1 MPCNVYLKKYSV
13 IVLSIIMLL
22 AISISGFAETW
33 QRGDSRGPG
42 RAPAQSFRKAPPPSG
57 HRSFV
62 DSRYRHDRSYPV
74 RGESFRSIPR
84 DHRIVRHGHSRYYH
98 HNGVWYHHYG
108 RRYVV
113 VAPPIGLFVPFL
125 PLFYTT
131 VWFHGMPYYYAND
144 TYYRSTPG
152 GYVVVDPPQGDVSE
166 APPVPSESMEN
177 KLFVYPRKGQSQAQQ
192 DNDRYECHKWAA
204 DQTNYDPTATVP
216 QGMSANQAMQARAD
230 YQRAMA
236 ACLDGR
242 GYTVK

>member
-1 MPCNVYLKKYSV
+1 MPYTFNLKKYLA
-13 IVLSIIMLL
+13 IALSIIMLL

-33 QRGDSRGPG
+33 QRGGSKGPG
-42 RAPAQSFRKAPPPSG
+42 RAPAQTVRKSPPPSG
-57 HRSFV
+57 QRSFV
-62 DSRYRHDRSYPV
+62 DSRYHHGRSYPA

-84 DHRIVRHGHSRYYH
+84 DHRIVRYGNSRYYH
-98 HNGVWYHHYG
+98 HHGVWYRHHG
-108 RRYVV
+108 GRYVV

-144 TYYRSTPG
+144 TYYTSTPG

-166 APPVPSESMEN
+166 APPATSESMEN
-177 KLFVYPRKGQSQAQQ
+177 KLFIYPRKGQSQEQQ
-192 DNDRYECHKWAA
+192 DNDRYECHMWAA
-204 DQTNYDPTATVP
+204 DQTNYDPTTAAP
-216 QGMSANQAMQARAD
+216 QGMSANQAMQARTD